1 MIRTDI
7 LVKAAED
14 AYYKKKPERH
24 VPNPKLT
31 KDITKKYLSLIK
43 GGINNDKKLEK

>member
-1 MIRTDI
+1 MIRMDI

-14 AYYKKKPERH
+14 AYYKKKPERN

-31 KDITKKYLSLIK
+31 KDITKKISITNK
-43 GGINNDKKLEK
+43 RGDK

>member
-31 KDITKKYLSLIK
+31 KEITKKYLLPIEK
-43 GGINNDKKLEK
+43 GIN